1 MAVRF
6 LVFQSIVQVETL
18 GEFGVFFTL
27 FLVGLEFSPEKLRKV
42 STSSSVITRKQHG
55 VTRLYLLLMF
65 VRHLGIMF
73 LE

>member
-1 MAVRF
+1 
-6 LVFQSIVQVETL
+6 VETL